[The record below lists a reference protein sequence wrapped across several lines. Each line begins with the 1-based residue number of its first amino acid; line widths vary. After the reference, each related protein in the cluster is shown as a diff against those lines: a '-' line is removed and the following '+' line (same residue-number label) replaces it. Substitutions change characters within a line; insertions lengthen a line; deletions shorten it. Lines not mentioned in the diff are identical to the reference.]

1 MKAYQVWDTMSV
13 ENCSTVVFAENGK
26 EAKKIAR
33 STEVC
38 EDADYIN
45 IRVKR
50 FPEMDK
56 HYRGHVEVDWYDM
69 EDRQALVRLGW
80 MCLDTGE
87 ECDTWPVR
95 EFCGHWEGEDE
106 EE

>member
-1 MKAYQVWDTMSV
+1 MKAYKAWDTRNV

-56 HYRGHVEVDWYDM
+56 HYRGYVEVDWYDM
-69 EDRQALVRLGW
+69 EDRKALVRLGW
-80 MCLDTGE
+80 MCLDTSE
-87 ECDTWPVR
+87 DCDTCPAR
-95 EFCGHWEGEDE
+95 EFCGQWEGEDE
-106 EE
+106 

>member
-26 EAKKIAR
+26 E
-33 STEVC
+33 
-38 EDADYIN
+38 
-45 IRVKR
+45 
-50 FPEMDK
+50 
-56 HYRGHVEVDWYDM
+56 
-69 EDRQALVRLGW
+69 DRQALVRLGW

-87 ECDTWPVR
+87 ECDTCPVR